1 MADNLQAERYTK
13 WQALIYEQIKSGLTQ
28 TEFCKK
34 HELVLSQFTY
44 YRGVLLDKPQSDS
57 KKIKAT
63 FSPVKIV
70 PADSH
75 AASDIRL
82 TLPNGFQCVFSSRLE
97 LAHVKRLMEVLL
109 SC

>member
-1 MADNLQAERYTK
+1 MADNLQTERYTK
-13 WQALIYEQIKSGLTQ
+13 WKELIHEQMKSGLTQ

-34 HELVLSQFTY
+34 NELVLSQFTY
-44 YRGVLLDKPQSDS
+44 YRGVLFDKPQADS
-57 KKIKAT
+57 NKTKVN

-70 PADSH
+70 PTNFDS
-75 AASDIRL
+75 ASDIRL

-97 LAHVKRLMEVLL
+97 PTHVKRLVEVLL